1 MFKVKKLIY
10 YVLTCA
16 ITASHSPIVRAAD
29 TDSDLAPDELKT
41 CHSPISRAADSEPD
55 ELNEEKTL
63 VTEEGEHGDKL
74 YIKQSHLREILFSP
88 PGEHETK
95 GFSDPFLNGFK
106 CVKFKNE
113 KGEEETYLL
122 HGSFKQKYISRFPM
136 NDQLVSFPLTM
147 LTPGIPAWGANVEL
161 PPKKKSS
168 KKKSSHRKHR
178 SKRTKKVVS

>member
-16 ITASHSPIVRAAD
+16 TMVSHSPIVRAAD
-29 TDSDLAPDELKT
+29 ADSDPAPDELKT
-41 CHSPISRAADSEPD
+41 CHSTISRAADSDSD
-55 ELNEEKTL
+55 ELNQEQIV

-106 CVKFKNE
+106 YVKFKNQ

-136 NDQLVSFPLTM
+136 SDQLMSFPLTM
-147 LTPGIPAWGANVEL
+147 FTP
-161 PPKKKSS
+161 
-168 KKKSSHRKHR
+168 
-178 SKRTKKVVS
+178 